1 MMVTN
6 GRFTQSASHLMVN
19 RWHPV
24 QLMALFVSGMH
35 YSPLGDMIASGSK
48 DQTIRLWNASTNQQI
63 GGPLT
68 GHHGNIN
75 SVVFLPKGNLIASG
89 SDDKTI
95 RLWDTQK
102 GMPVSEPLLG
112 HSHLVCSVSFSPD
125 GARIASG
132 SYDKTIR
139 IWDIERKVTIVGPL
153 QGHTGEIES
162 VSFSPD
168 GPYLVSGSDD
178 KTLSVWDIR
187 AGRMAG
193 KPYESYLDWVM
204 SVAFSPNRNYVAS
217 GSLDH
222 TIRIWDIRTNSPVDE
237 PLQEH
242 REGVY
247 SVSFSP
253 CGRRIASGS
262 SDKKVLIWNTPN
274 HDTYADSSFD
284 YGNVQMDR
292 GVAKRP
298 GAVGMEVIN
307 QHSMDTTREDIVN
320 MTGGGFGDI
329 WKGEL
334 QDGTIIAI
342 KTWRSSVIEQFDYKT
357 LKRAARE
364 VHFWSRM
371 RHTNVHELMGVVI
384 FKDRFIGM
392 VSEWMENGNIY
403 EYTRR
408 NPQINRFQMCAQV
421 ASGLDYMHKIDAVHG
436 DLKGLNVLVSS
447 DGVAKLADFGLSTMA
462 ESSLEFS
469 ETSSSQAGS
478 IRWAA
483 PELLSTESPKSKQS
497 DVYALGMTMLE
508 IVTGSVPYA
517 QCQRDFSVMKLVEQG
532 VLPIRPTDRLQADEF
547 GDRMWSLLVG
557 CWGGIQMRAHQL
569 SRWSI
574 QYVHSNQALLVLGF
588 I

>member
-1 MMVTN
+1 M
-6 GRFTQSASHLMVN
+6 AS
-19 RWHPV
+19 
-24 QLMALFVSGMH
+24 
-35 YSPLGDMIASGSK
+35 
-48 DQTIRLWNASTNQQI
+48 
-63 GGPLT
+63 
-68 GHHGNIN
+68 
-75 SVVFLPKGNLIASG
+75 
-89 SDDKTI
+89 
-95 RLWDTQK
+95 
-102 GMPVSEPLLG
+102 
-112 HSHLVCSVSFSPD
+112 
-125 GARIASG
+125 
-132 SYDKTIR
+132 
-139 IWDIERKVTIVGPL
+139 
-153 QGHTGEIES
+153 
-162 VSFSPD
+162 
-168 GPYLVSGSDD
+168 
-178 KTLSVWDIR
+178 
-187 AGRMAG
+187 
-193 KPYESYLDWVM
+193 KPYESHLDWVM

-292 GVAKRP
+292 CVAKRP

-307 QHSMDTTREDIVN
+307 QHSSMRDMFDLLCQHGCTDLSSKMDTTREDIVN

-334 QDGTIIAI
+334 RDGTIIAI
-342 KTWRSSVIEQFDYKT
+342 KIWRSSVIEQFDYKT

-364 VHFWSRM
+364 AHFWSRM

-421 ASGLDYMHKIDAVHG
+421 ESGLDYMHKIDAVHG

-447 DGVAKLADFGLSTMA
+447 DGAAKLADFGLSTMA

-483 PELLSTESPKSKQS
+483 PELLSTESPKSK
-497 DVYALGMTMLE
+497 
-508 IVTGSVPYA
+508 
-517 QCQRDFSVMKLVEQG
+517 
-532 VLPIRPTDRLQADEF
+532 
-547 GDRMWSLLVG
+547 
-557 CWGGIQMRAHQL
+557 
-569 SRWSI
+569 
-574 QYVHSNQALLVLGF
+574 
-588 I
+588 